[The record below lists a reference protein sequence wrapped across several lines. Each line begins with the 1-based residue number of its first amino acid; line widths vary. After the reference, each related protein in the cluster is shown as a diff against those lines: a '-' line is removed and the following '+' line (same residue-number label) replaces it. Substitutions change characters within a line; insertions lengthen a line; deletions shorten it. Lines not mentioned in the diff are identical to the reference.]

1 MASAALPI
9 EELTFQAG
17 ATVTV
22 DEFRTLLLD
31 SGLAARRP
39 VDQPERLAAMLA
51 HANVIVTARLNGE
64 LVGIARSVSDL
75 AFCCYLSDLAVSKHA
90 QGLGIGARLIEE
102 TRRHVGPE
110 VNLILSAV
118 PEAVGFY
125 RRIGMPELPD
135 CFWYRRER

>member
-1 MASAALPI
+1 MQTEKLS
-9 EELTFQAG
+9 FQCG
-17 ATVTV
+17 ATVSV
-22 DEFRTLLLD
+22 EEFRSLLLD

-39 VDQPERLAAMLA
+39 VDEPDRLAAMLA
-51 HANVIVTARLNGE
+51 NSNVIVTARLNNE

-102 TRRHVGPE
+102 TRRHVGPT
-110 VNLILSAV
+110 VSVILSAV

-125 RRIGMPELPD
+125 QRIGMPALPD